1 MKSKTKN
8 YIISILFVFIL
19 ISFLGLNVFSSDKE
33 ISVSERRK
41 LLQFSKVTLNNF
53 EEYASDQFVGRDFF
67 KNIKSTFGTKIL
79 RQKDDNGIFIKDD
92 AIYKIEYPVNEKN
105 VQKTAEK
112 INKVYEKYLKDI
124 NGNIYYSII
133 PDKNYYL
140 ESDYVLKLDL
150 NKIENIF
157 ENNLSSNMKYISIK
171 EKLSLEDYYRTDL
184 HWKQENLEDVVKV
197 LKKEM
202 NLEFDDENIYN
213 IIDKGEFYGS
223 YYSQISNNLNPDTL
237 KILTN
242 DLLDICKVYN
252 HEKKKESKI
261 YTDIKSY
268 DKYDMFLDGA
278 TALIEIENVNNN
290 TDKELI
296 IFRDSF
302 GSSIAPLLVD
312 SYKKITLV
320 DLRYMSYELLE
331 EYIKFENQ
339 DILFLYNTLI
349 INENNLK

>member
-124 NGNIYYSII
+124 
-133 PDKNYYL
+133 L
-140 ESDYVLKLDL
+140 
-150 NKIENIF
+150 
-157 ENNLSSNMKYISIK
+157 
-171 EKLSLEDYYRTDL
+171 
-184 HWKQENLEDVVKV
+184 
-197 LKKEM
+197 
-202 NLEFDDENIYN
+202 
-213 IIDKGEFYGS
+213 
-223 YYSQISNNLNPDTL
+223 
-237 KILTN
+237 
-242 DLLDICKVYN
+242 
-252 HEKKKESKI
+252 
-261 YTDIKSY
+261 
-268 DKYDMFLDGA
+268 
-278 TALIEIENVNNN
+278 
-290 TDKELI
+290 
-296 IFRDSF
+296 
-302 GSSIAPLLVD
+302 
-312 SYKKITLV
+312 
-320 DLRYMSYELLE
+320 
-331 EYIKFENQ
+331 
-339 DILFLYNTLI
+339 
-349 INENNLK
+349 